1 VFNIDLD
8 KFKLIDLSL
17 QVVPGQT
24 VPGRPFDTREGRLG
38 DGTRKTDVVNTHTHV
53 GTHIE
58 SPYHFYV
65 NDTKM
70 RNTCTDYPL
79 EKFMGPATL
88 LKGLA
93 GDGEERVG
101 LDYVRD
107 RLEPRRGK
115 FRILYVRNDTDRR
128 PLRFDMAV
136 VPYFADLGLD
146 LFIFDSTIEFGQ
158 GQQDGE
164 TFHDLLMSRDVLL
177 VEFPDNGQA
186 LDRDDFYMFAV
197 PLNVKNLDS
206 SWCRLFAVVER

>member
-1 VFNIDLD
+1 MFDIDLNRY
-8 KFKLIDLSL
+8 KLVDLSL
-17 QVVPGQT
+17 QVVPGQD
-24 VPGRPFDTREGRLG
+24 VPGRPFETREGRLG

-65 NDTKM
+65 NETKM

-88 LKGLA
+88 LKAVLRE
-93 GDGEERVG
+93 GEPRVG
-101 LDYVRD
+101 LDYVREQ
-107 RLEPRRGK
+107 LEPRRGQ
-115 FRILYVRNDTDRR
+115 FRILYIRNDTDQR
-128 PLRFDMAV
+128 PLRFDMDTV
-136 VPYFADLGLD
+136 GYFAGLGLD
-146 LFIFDSTIEFGQ
+146 LFIFDSSIEFGQ

-177 VEFPDNGQA
+177 VEFPANGEA
-186 LDRDDFYMFAV
+186 LDRDFFYLFAV

-206 SWCRLFAVVER
+206 SWCRLFAVVEK

>member
-1 VFNIDLD
+1 VFGID
-8 KFKLIDLSL
+8 FERYKLVDMSL
-17 QVVPGQT
+17 RVVPGQT
-24 VPGRPFDTREGRLG
+24 VPGRPFETREGRLG
-38 DGTRKTDVVNTHTHV
+38 DGTRKTDVVDTHTHV

-65 NDTKM
+65 NANPS
-70 RNTCTDYPL
+70 RSTCTDYPL

-88 LKGLA
+88 LKGTLA
-93 GDGEERVG
+93 EGEERIG
-101 LDYVRD
+101 LEAVKAQ
-107 RLEPRRGK
+107 LEPRRGAFK
-115 FRILYVRNDTDRR
+115 ILYVRNDTDRR

-136 VPYFADLGLD
+136 VPYFADLGLN

-164 TFHDLLMSRDVLL
+164 TFHDLLMRKDVLL

-186 LDRDDFYMFAV
+186 LDRDEFYMFAV
-197 PLNVKNLDS
+197 PLNIQGLDS